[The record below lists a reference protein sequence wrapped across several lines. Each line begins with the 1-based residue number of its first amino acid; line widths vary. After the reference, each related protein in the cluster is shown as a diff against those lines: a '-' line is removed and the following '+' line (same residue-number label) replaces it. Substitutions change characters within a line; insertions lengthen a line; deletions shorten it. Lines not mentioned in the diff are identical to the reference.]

1 MDRGRDP
8 TCIPASPQTQ
18 TAKCQKQ
25 KQQTDPRLGG
35 WRALDFRPIPGRQQ
49 EVAPATS
56 PGLPGGA
63 HADVRSRGA
72 DAPVGMDPRAPA
84 CSRPN
89 SEPEGSWEPWT
100 RPSPPPPASPP
111 PPSCSPDPSITA
123 AASRRVRPGG
133 CGAPRS
139 RDGSRPCGPHV
150 GAPQHGLRPAE
161 PVT

>member
-8 TCIPASPQTQ
+8 ACNPAPRQTQ
-18 TAKCQKQ
+18 TAECQKQ
-25 KQQTDPRLGG
+25 TDPQLGG
-35 WRALDFRPIPGRQQ
+35 MALAFRPIPGHQQ

-63 HADVRSRGA
+63 HADVRSQGA
-72 DAPVGMDPRAPA
+72 DAPVGMDPHAPA
-84 CSRPN
+84 CSRPTP
-89 SEPEGSWEPWT
+89 EPEGSWGPWT

-133 CGAPRS
+133 CGAPQS
-139 RDGSRPCGPHV
+139 RDCSRTCGPHV
-150 GAPQHGLRPAE
+150 GAPQHGLRPAGL
-161 PVT
+161 VT